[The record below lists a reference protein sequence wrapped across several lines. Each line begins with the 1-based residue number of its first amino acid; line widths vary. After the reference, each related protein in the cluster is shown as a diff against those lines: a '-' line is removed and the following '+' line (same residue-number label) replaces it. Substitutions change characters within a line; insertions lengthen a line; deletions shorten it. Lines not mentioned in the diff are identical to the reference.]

1 MCEKASELLRLSPHC
16 LPFASALPRR
26 KRARGLVAAD
36 AASML
41 LAVLLAC
48 AAWAEAAA
56 TLDRDELQPAEAQIG
71 ATPSSGEHGSEHGS
85 EMLHGPPPRADGEYS
100 GGLMARM
107 RNGGGDAGSTAQALS
122 SDEQGMLKAMADQFR
137 ASNPSRSLF
146 AAHGSHDLPK
156 PNASGGAT
164 MARSITLMAQGG
176 SVIVSELDGKVQL
189 KPAPGTNDG
198 GIRLLSAWCPDWAP
212 VCAAD
217 GHTLPS
223 ACWARSIGLEVSHS
237 GACPGAAPQQAG
249 DGEGRAGGTSGS
261 SASMVEASLQPR
273 SLHGLKPSALPA
285 RHVSGT
291 VISSSFEV
299 VDSVC
304 GCPLLQLLDAAPVC
318 GTNGKTYDS
327 YCRARCEQIE
337 LSHLGPCTTKGQV
350 P

>member
-1 MCEKASELLRLSPHC
+1 
-16 LPFASALPRR
+16 
-26 KRARGLVAAD
+26 
-36 AASML
+36 ML

-48 AAWAEAAA
+48 AAWANAAA
-56 TLDRDELQPAEAQIG
+56 TLGRSELQAAQAQLG
-71 ATPSSGEHGSEHGS
+71 TSWSAGHSDEHGSEHGS
-85 EMLHGPPPRADGEYS
+85 EQQALHGPPPRADGEYS
-100 GGLMARM
+100 GWLMARM
-107 RNGGGDAGSTAQALS
+107 RNGGDGAGLTKQSLS
-122 SDEQGMLKAMADQFR
+122 LNEQGMLKAMADQM
-137 ASNPSRSLF
+137 ANPPRSQL
-146 AAHGSHDLPK
+146 AAHGGQDLPK
-156 PNASGGAT
+156 RSASGGAT
-164 MARSITLMAQGG
+164 MARSITLTAQSR
-176 SVIVSELDGKVQL
+176 SVIASELDGKVQL
-189 KPAPGTNDG
+189 QAAPGTNDG

-212 VCAAD
+212 VCAANKR
-217 GHTLPS
+217 TLPS

-291 VISSSFEV
+291 VISSSSEV